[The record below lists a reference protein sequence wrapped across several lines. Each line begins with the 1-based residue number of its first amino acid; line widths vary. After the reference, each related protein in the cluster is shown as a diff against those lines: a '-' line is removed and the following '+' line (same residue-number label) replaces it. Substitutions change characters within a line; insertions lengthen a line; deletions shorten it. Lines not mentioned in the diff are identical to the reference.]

1 MARTELRLP
10 KIGMT
15 MQEATV
21 AHWYVGVGDAVS
33 EGDDMCEVD
42 TDKANAVLPA
52 PAEGHVVEVLVQ
64 SEEVA
69 EPGAVL
75 AVIES
80 KGE

>member
-1 MARTELRLP
+1 MTRTELRLP

-15 MQEATV
+15 MQEATI
-21 AHWYVGVGDAVS
+21 AHWYVAVGDAVS

-52 PAEGHVVEVLVQ
+52 PSTGRVVEVLV
-64 SEEVA
+64 ELEGIA
-69 EPGAVL
+69 EPGDVL

-80 KGE
+80 DGD